1 MGPCVMYS
9 IGQTLRMSGR
19 KNSLTFDSVQM
30 FGYFELTFLAA
41 HVDFILHGL
50 HTVHPHQI
58 LSGSFPK
65 FLLTLPTWVHDS

>member
-1 MGPCVMYS
+1 
-9 IGQTLRMSGR
+9 
-19 KNSLTFDSVQM
+19 M

-58 LSGSFPK
+58 ISGSFAN
-65 FLLTLPTWVHDS
+65 FLLTLPTWVHDR